1 MMMMMMMMETAAQQA
16 NEEGRRNNERL
27 KATEGRLQKM
37 TEEVTRL
44 RELSKRRH
52 LPERDTL
59 NQKLSATTLALQEKE
74 KEAQVNI

>member
-1 MMMMMMMMETAAQQA
+1 
-16 NEEGRRNNERL
+16 
-27 KATEGRLQKM
+27 M

-74 KEAQVNI
+74 KEAQVNTWESRFISYGTKL